1 MRCKKDNQ
9 FQKLTTKQADFFR
22 LWEKKKGENGGVNP
36 TFAEMQVNGYSKAMC
51 AVYLKILRSRD
62 FLPKTIRCYPPQ
74 KDAEFPDI
82 GKRTADTL
90 RAIRQLTAEQ
100 GIPPSFREIAKTT
113 KTTHNAVNDNVNR
126 LIQSGYLEKVGD
138 GAGFSRSLRL
148 TEKAFTPSRKTM
160 EALGAPYVGPLPDAI
175 AVFAEKIMGVSL
187 PSTEPVPATKL
198 GAKVGDVEMSV
209 NTGTGVTVFRHKD
222 GTRVSLELPPGDPVH
237 RKAAFADLLW
247 ILQGAAAK

>member
-1 MRCKKDNQ
+1 MRCKKDKE
-9 FQKLTTKQADFFR
+9 FPKLTTKQADFFR

-62 FLPKTIRCYPPQ
+62 FLPKTVRCYPPQ
-74 KDAEFPDI
+74 KDTEFPDI

-90 RAIRQLTAEQ
+90 RAIRQLTAEH
-100 GIPPSFREIAKTT
+100 GIPPSLREIAKTT
-113 KTTHNAVNDNVNR
+113 KTTHNAVNANVNR
-126 LIQSGYLEKVGD
+126 LIQSGYLKKA
-138 GAGFSRSLRL
+138 AGLNRSLRL

-160 EALGAPYVGPLPDAI
+160 EALRAPYDGPLPDAI
-175 AVFAEKIMGVSL
+175 AVFAEEIMGVSL
-187 PSTEPVPATKL
+187 PSTETVPSTKL
-198 GAKVGDVEMSV
+198 RAKVGDVEMSV

-222 GTRVSLELPPGDPVH
+222 GTRVSLELPPGDPIH

-247 ILQGAAAK
+247 ILQGATVK

>member
-36 TFAEMQVNGYSKAMC
+36 TFAEMQVHGYSKAMC

-62 FLPKTIRCYPPQ
+62 FLPKTIRYQ

-126 LIQSGYLEKVGD
+126 LIQFGYLEKVGD

-148 TEKAFTPSRKTM
+148 TEKVAPSRKTM
-160 EALGAPYVGPLPDAI
+160 EALGAPYDGPLPDAI
-175 AVFAEKIMGVSL
+175 AVFAEEIVGVSL
-187 PSTEPVPATKL
+187 PSTETVPSTKL
-198 GAKVGDVEMSV
+198 RAKVGDVEMSV
-209 NTGTGVTVFRHKD
+209 NTRTGTVVLCHKD

-237 RKAAFADLLW
+237 RKVAFADLLC